1 MDIYPVSRPDFG
13 AWLKQIIKAAGIP
26 LTELSRLSGIA
37 YPNLNAIVNSGAK
50 GKPIQPE
57 EPTMVKIIDA
67 LKSMNIIEDENDA
80 WIEAGYRPKGY
91 TLAKESDLHSAGF
104 ATTDEPTTRPM
115 MMFLEQKV
123 RYSADGETRDLTP
136 AEADQLVSELE
147 ELAALRIAQVQR
159 QGKS

>member
-1 MDIYPVSRPDFG
+1 MDNYPVSRPDFG
-13 AWLKQIIKAAGIP
+13 AWLKQIIKDAGIP

-67 LKSMNIIEDENDA
+67 LKAMNVIEDENDA

-91 TLAKESDLHSAGF
+91 TLAKESDVRLPGSAGF
-104 ATTDEPTTRPM
+104 SSTTPPSVIE
-115 MMFLEQKV
+115 FF
-123 RYSADGETRDLTP
+123 DGV
-136 AEADQLVSELE
+136 VSEE
-147 ELAALRIAQVQR
+147 EATFVIKTIELIGKARLRIPTHLGQ
-159 QGKS
+159 